1 MTIQTMRDFGIGEGQ
16 LYIGGRWV
24 DSSTRD
30 RREIENPKDE
40 SVVALVPS
48 STTEDADRAVAA
60 ARKAQPEWGR
70 RTPMER
76 GALLQKLATLIDENT
91 EALAALLTAEGGKL
105 LPESRIDANFAAL
118 LLRYAAESARRLQGE
133 ILPGE
138 GRDEQIWIQRV
149 PYGVVAGITAW
160 NFPAALFARKVGPA
174 LVTGNTIVVKPHE
187 LTPLTT
193 LVLGELS
200 RRAGIPEGVIN
211 IVVGDGRTVG
221 AHLVSHKGTDL
232 ISMTGSVRAGGEIY
246 ALGAERIKPIRL
258 ELGGKAP
265 FIVMDDADIDKA
277 VDAAVTSK
285 FFFGGS
291 VCTCND
297 RMYLHKTIHDEF
309 LDKFLAQVKKLKV
322 GDPTSDVQVGP
333 RISAVEVNKLEAM
346 KAKAIEQKATP
357 LIEGKAHGAGF
368 DRGHWFFPTIFS
380 VKSNDLEIMKQE
392 TFGPLIAAM
401 AVDDFDQALAY
412 ANDSDYGLSAICS
425 PATIAR
431 SCAP

>member
-1 MTIQTMRDFGIGEGQ
+1 MPF
-16 LYIGGRWV
+16 
-24 DSSTRD
+24 
-30 RREIENPKDE
+30 
-40 SVVALVPS
+40 
-48 STTEDADRAVAA
+48 
-60 ARKAQPEWGR
+60 
-70 RTPMER
+70 
-76 GALLQKLATLIDENT
+76 
-91 EALAALLTAEGGKL
+91 
-105 LPESRIDANFAAL
+105 
-118 LLRYAAESARRLQGE
+118 
-133 ILPGE
+133 
-138 GRDEQIWIQRV
+138 
-149 PYGVVAGITAW
+149 GVVAGITAW

-297 RMYLHKTIHDEF
+297 RMYLHKAIHD
-309 LDKFLAQVKKLKV
+309 DSSTSSWPRSKSSRSAIPRATCRLA
-322 GDPTSDVQVGP
+322 
-333 RISAVEVNKLEAM
+333 RASARVEVNKLEAM
-346 KAKAIEQKATP
+346 KARAIEQKATP
-357 LIEGKAHGAGF
+357 LIEGKAQAPGSTAAIGSS
-368 DRGHWFFPTIFS
+368 RPSSRSSRTTS
-380 VKSNDLEIMKQE
+380 KS
-392 TFGPLIAAM
+392 
-401 AVDDFDQALAY
+401 
-412 ANDSDYGLSAICS
+412 
-425 PATIAR
+425 
-431 SCAP
+431 

>member
-16 LYIGGRWV
+16 IYIGGRWV
-24 DSSTRD
+24 DSASRD

-48 STTEDADRAVAA
+48 STIEDADRAVAA
-60 ARKAQPEWGR
+60 ARKAQPEWSR

-91 EALAALLTAEGGKL
+91 ETLATLLTAEGGKL

-187 LTPLTT
+187 LTPLAT

-211 IVVGDGRTVG
+211 IVVGDGRAARSTRL
-221 AHLVSHKGTDL
+221 APNAS
-232 ISMTGSVRAGGEIY
+232 SRS
-246 ALGAERIKPIRL
+246 ALSWAAKRPSSSWTTLTSTRRL
-258 ELGGKAP
+258 MRLCSRNSSSAALCAP
-265 FIVMDDADIDKA
+265 ATTACIFTRRSTTNSS
-277 VDAAVTSK
+277 TS
-285 FFFGGS
+285 S
-291 VCTCND
+291 W
-297 RMYLHKTIHDEF
+297 
-309 LDKFLAQVKKLKV
+309 
-322 GDPTSDVQVGP
+322 P
-333 RISAVEVNKLEAM
+333 RSKNS
-346 KAKAIEQKATP
+346 
-357 LIEGKAHGAGF
+357 
-368 DRGHWFFPTIFS
+368 R
-380 VKSNDLEIMKQE
+380 
-392 TFGPLIAAM
+392 
-401 AVDDFDQALAY
+401 
-412 ANDSDYGLSAICS
+412 SAI
-425 PATIAR
+425 PQATCRSARASAR
-431 SCAP
+431 SK